1 MHKDSKSEILSA
13 NLTKKKSRKDKSVKE
28 EAREGEEE
36 KLKTKIKEDKEEL
49 SNKYLTNLYLIHQM
63 FKDLE

>member
-1 MHKDSKSEILSA
+1 M
-13 NLTKKKSRKDKSVKE
+13 KE